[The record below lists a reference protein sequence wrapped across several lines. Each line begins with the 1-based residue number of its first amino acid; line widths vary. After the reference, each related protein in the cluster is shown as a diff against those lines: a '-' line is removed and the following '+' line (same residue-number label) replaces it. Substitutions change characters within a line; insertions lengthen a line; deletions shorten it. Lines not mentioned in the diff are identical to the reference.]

1 MFWDYLESTLQLIL
15 TIVMLLGCLFQ
26 YINSKKRG
34 WIYLVL
40 FFLGTLVSSYHWT
53 AYLIIM
59 GEQPNTTD
67 AITYIGWNFAFA
79 ALLLLLWQLKTPEE
93 RRYFHPLM
101 LLPIPIN
108 LYQLTLYLPFG
119 GEANSIYQVT
129 VLTAVAC
136 LALQSIL
143 WHRKRKQDGP
153 EKILPAI
160 AALYFV
166 CCEFAMWT
174 TSCTPCFRSSA

>member
-59 GEQPNTTD
+59 GEQPKTTD

-108 LYQLTLYLPFG
+108 IYQLTLYLPFG
-119 GEANSIYQVT
+119 GEAIMQMLGGFT
-129 VLTAVAC
+129 VLRLTGMIGMVNVSFTKEE
-136 LALQSIL
+136 LLKMNKKLNRI
-143 WHRKRKQDGP
+143 KKP
-153 EKILPAI
+153 KKN
-160 AALYFV
+160 
-166 CCEFAMWT
+166 
-174 TSCTPCFRSSA
+174 